1 MAYRSFGTSPSALP
15 RETDSRAADSTEA
28 RFAPLELKVIA
39 LAEADPV
46 ASIGPP
52 TRFTRFF
59 ERWFGFK
66 RPAPLADV
74 RLEALRRFAVL
85 ARVAGGRLPGEE
97 VERFVAAGF
106 TLLHARTLQRR
117 AATAAS

>member
-1 MAYRSFGTSPSALP
+1 MAYRSHDGLSPAFPANSESP
-15 RETDSRAADSTEA
+15 ESPERAAFDPFEWQ
-28 RFAPLELKVIA
+28 IIG

-59 ERWFGFK
+59 ERWFGFA
-66 RPAPLADV
+66 RPTPFADA

-85 ARVAGGRLPGEE
+85 ARVTEGRLPGEE
-97 VERFVAAGF
+97 IKRFLAAGF
-106 TLLHARTLQRR
+106 TRLQAQTLQHR
-117 AATAAS
+117 AASAR